1 MRRYIMAK
9 VRKALIAAAGAAVT
23 ALVTSYAKTGKLD
36 AAAAGIA
43 LGAAVVA
50 GWAAWRVPNAPA
62 AK

>member
-1 MRRYIMAK
+1 MSK
-9 VRKALIAAAGAAVT
+9 VRKALIAAVGAAAT

-36 AAAAGIA
+36 AAAVGIA

-62 AK
+62 AQ